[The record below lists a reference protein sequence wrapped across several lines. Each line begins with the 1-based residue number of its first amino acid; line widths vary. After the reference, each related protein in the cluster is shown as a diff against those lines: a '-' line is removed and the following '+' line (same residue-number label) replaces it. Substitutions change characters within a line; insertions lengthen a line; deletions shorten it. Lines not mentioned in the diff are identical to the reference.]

1 MDVATFKDTKD
12 RIGLLASEPEEQ
24 SFFMLSQ
31 PEVKD
36 INLEESAIEIT
47 VMLRNTRKGFERQ
60 AFTFFALLGNVGG
73 FNAAIVML
81 AAYPMSFIS
90 ERMF

>member
-36 INLEESAIEIT
+36 INLEESVIEIT
-47 VMLRNTRKGFERQ
+47 VMLRNTRKGF
-60 AFTFFALLGNVGG
+60 
-73 FNAAIVML
+73 
-81 AAYPMSFIS
+81 
-90 ERMF
+90 